1 MLKAEDTRIHV
12 VMNSCDGVK
21 EMWLDYSKN
30 LYVIK
35 YSHCRYKDEEAI
47 ERAQQ
52 RVSWGE
58 NCYHCLNNNSHHFV
72 TWAKTGRENSLA
84 DIIESL
90 TYKKGNQWKSMKRC
104 RLVCVGYRRGF
115 PGVSRNP
122 LRYQKCTSINEC
134 THHTYIISTT

>member
-12 VMNSCDGVK
+12 VMNSRNGVK

-30 LYVIK
+30 LYVVK
-35 YSHCRYKDEEAI
+35 YSHCRYKDDEAI
-47 ERAQQ
+47 KRAQQ

-90 TYKKGNQWKSMKRC
+90 TYKKGNQ
-104 RLVCVGYRRGF
+104 
-115 PGVSRNP
+115 
-122 LRYQKCTSINEC
+122 
-134 THHTYIISTT
+134 